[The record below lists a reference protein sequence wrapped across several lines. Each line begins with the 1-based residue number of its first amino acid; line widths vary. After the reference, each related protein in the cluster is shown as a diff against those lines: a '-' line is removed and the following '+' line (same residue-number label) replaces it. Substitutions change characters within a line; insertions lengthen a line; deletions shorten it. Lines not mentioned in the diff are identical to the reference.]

1 MAILLYAGTCNSA
14 AFYVAGWL
22 SGHGMEVEDI
32 WMKISGNKEIVGAFL
47 FTYYGLDI
55 ERPVYGRQI
64 RLGMSDG
71 DVRLFAG

>member
-32 WMKISGNKEIVGAFL
+32 WMKISGYKEIVGVFL

-55 ERPVYGRQI
+55 ELSVYGRRI
-64 RLGMSDG
+64 GLGMSDG

>member
-1 MAILLYAGTCNSA
+1 
-14 AFYVAGWL
+14 
-22 SGHGMEVEDI
+22 MEVEDI